1 MRGGDRGLDSRQT
14 ASILVEKIAAL
25 LGISEGA
32 AVALNSAARR
42 CGTTRRTPYRM
53 GRYVIEKERHEER

>member
-32 AVALNSAARR
+32 AVALQLCREAMRDQKDAMQD
-42 CGTTRRTPYRM
+42 GA
-53 GRYVIEKERHEER
+53 IRHREGAP